1 MKNIMSKEL
10 VNHITAE
17 EIIDLMQ
24 NTLNNW
30 IEIKLK
36 KNNDYP
42 NAESYLS
49 GGIDVIKHML
59 HNVEFRANLNKE
71 LNGLSNQKINK
82 DEKEID

>member
-10 VNHITAE
+10 VKHITAE

-36 KNNDYP
+36 NDYP

-49 GGIDVIKHML
+49 GGVNVIQHML
-59 HNVEFRANLNKE
+59 HKVEFRANLNKE